1 MAIFTRFVDLRGA
14 EREHQNVMLEKM
26 NEVVTSDLP
35 IGAYDINVRVYG

>member
-14 EREHQNVMLEKM
+14 EGEHQNVMLKM
-26 NEVVTSDLP
+26 RAVVTSDLP